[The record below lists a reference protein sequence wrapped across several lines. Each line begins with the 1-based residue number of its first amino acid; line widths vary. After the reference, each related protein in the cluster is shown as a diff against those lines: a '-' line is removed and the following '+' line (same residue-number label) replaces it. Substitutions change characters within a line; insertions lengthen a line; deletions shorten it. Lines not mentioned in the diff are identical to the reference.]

1 MQQSTSFNLDSLD
14 NEAMGGGGDMA
25 IEWVEDG
32 HWENKDYFE
41 PEHSKPSA
49 EGPKI
54 WLPRCLVCQLKGK
67 ERVNNIY
74 YFNNYS
80 YIVR

>member
-32 HWENKDYFE
+32 HWENKEVEDTTIITL
-41 PEHSKPSA
+41 SQSTQS
-49 EGPKI
+49 
-54 WLPRCLVCQLKGK
+54 PRQRDQRFDCQDVLY
-67 ERVNNIY
+67 VN
-74 YFNNYS
+74 
-80 YIVR
+80 